1 MTHSPQKIRLDH
13 LIAAALLFAMAFIAF
28 SNVIS
33 RYLFHFSFSAT
44 EEITINL
51 FVWLTV
57 VGSGIAFE
65 RGGQLGMVTL
75 FKVFPKYLQKTVV
88 VFSALLSAVLFIIVD
103 IFMIQAIYDEVT
115 LFEATSPALGIP
127 VWIYYV
133 GVPVLSI
140 FVFKGIY
147 KNAAA
152 QLSDLKPKRTTD
164 SRKSEYRKSK

>member
-1 MTHSPQKIRLDH
+1 MTQPPKNIRIDH
-13 LIAAALLFAMAFIAF
+13 LIAAILLFAMAFIAF
-28 SNVIS
+28 ANVIS

-57 VGSGIAFE
+57 AGSGIAFE

-75 FKVFPKYLQKTVV
+75 FKVFPQHLQKAVV
-88 VFSALLSAVLFIIVD
+88 IFSALLSAALFIIVD
-103 IFMIQAIYDEVT
+103 IFMIQAIYDEIT

-133 GVPVLSI
+133 GVPVLSV

-152 QLSDLKPKRTTD
+152 QLADLKPDRTTD
-164 SRKSEYRKSK
+164 CRESE

>member
-1 MTHSPQKIRLDH
+1 MTKANKPLRIDH
-13 LIAAALLFAMAFIAF
+13 LIAACLLFAMAFIAF
-28 SNVIS
+28 ANVVS

-65 RGGQLGMVTL
+65 RGAQLGMVTL
-75 FKVFPKYLQKTVV
+75 FNIFPKHLRKAVV
-88 VFSALLSAVLFIIVD
+88 IFSAFLSAVLFIIVD
-103 IFMIQAIYDEVT
+103 IFMIQAIYDEIT

-147 KNAAA
+147 KNAADR
-152 QLSDLKPKRTTD
+152 LHELKTETGI
-164 SRKSEYRKSK
+164 

>member
-1 MTHSPQKIRLDH
+1 MRPSKNLRIDH
-13 LIAAALLFAMAFIAF
+13 LIAAILLFAMAAIAF
-28 SNVIS
+28 ANVIS

-75 FKVFPKYLQKTVV
+75 FNLFSKKLQKTVV
-88 VFSALLSAVLFIIVD
+88 IFSALLSAALFIIID
-103 IFMIQAIYDEVT
+103 IFIIQAIYDEIT

-133 GVPVLSI
+133 GIPVLSI

-147 KNAAA
+147 KNAAV
-152 QLSDLKPKRTTD
+152 QLKNLKPETD
-164 SRKSEYRKSK
+164 N

>member
-1 MTHSPQKIRLDH
+1 MTQPDKPLRIDH
-13 LIAAALLFAMAFIAF
+13 LVAAVLLFAMAFIAF
-28 SNVIS
+28 ANVVS

-75 FKVFPKYLQKTVV
+75 FKVFPKRLQKAVV
-88 VFSALLSAVLFIIVD
+88 VFSALLSAALFIIVD
-103 IFMIQAIYDEVT
+103 IFMIQAIYDEIT

-147 KNAAA
+147 KNAVA
-152 QLSDLKPKRTTD
+152 QLTDLNPDRTAV
-164 SRKSEYRKSK
+164 

>member
-1 MTHSPQKIRLDH
+1 MPQPHKNIRIDH
-13 LIAAALLFAMAFIAF
+13 LIAAILLFAMAAIAF
-28 SNVIS
+28 ANVLS

-65 RGGQLGMVTL
+65 RGSQLGMVTL
-75 FKVFPKYLQKTVV
+75 FKMFPKHLQKAVV
-88 VFSALLSAVLFIIVD
+88 IFSAFLSAALFIIVD
-103 IFMIQAIYDEVT
+103 IFVIQAIYDEIT

-133 GVPVLSI
+133 GVPVLSV

-147 KNAAA
+147 KNADA
-152 QLSDLKPKRTTD
+152 QLQDLKPGTIN
-164 SRKSEYRKSK
+164 

>member
-1 MTHSPQKIRLDH
+1 MPKPDKPLRIDH

-28 SNVIS
+28 ANVVS

-75 FKVFPKYLQKTVV
+75 FNIFPKHFQKAVIIL
-88 VFSALLSAVLFIIVD
+88 SALLSASLFIIVD
-103 IFMIQAIYDEVT
+103 IFMIQAIYDEIT

-127 VWIYYV
+127 VWLYYV

-147 KNAAA
+147 KNASA
-152 QLSDLKPKRTTD
+152 QLNDLKPDQVKD
-164 SRKSEYRKSK
+164 